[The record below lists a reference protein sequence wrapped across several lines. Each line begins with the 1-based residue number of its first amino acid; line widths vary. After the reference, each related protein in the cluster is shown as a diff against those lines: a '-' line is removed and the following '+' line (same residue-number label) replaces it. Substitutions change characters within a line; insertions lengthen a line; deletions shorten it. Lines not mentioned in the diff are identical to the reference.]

1 MTYDEYKKLVEE
13 YDSTDSV
20 SRRGEIEEKVFEVS
34 VALARKLEGMYNK
47 FGESFIKDDDYRSDS
62 GGFSIEDFDKIRVY
76 LIYSDHW
83 KYGGECRF
91 GVSVPMNMLDVEN
104 RIAKMRSL
112 RDKQI
117 ENLQKEHYGNELHI
131 GSLKKKNEEILEK
144 IAQLEHER
152 ANDPG
157 YVKPEVPCEKEGK

>member
-20 SRRGEIEEKVFEVS
+20 SRREEIEEKVFEIS
-34 VALARKLEGMYNK
+34 VALAKKLEGMYNK
-47 FGESFIKDDDYRSDS
+47 FGESFIKDDDYRSDR
-62 GGFSIEDFDKIRVY
+62 GGFSVEDFDKIRVF
-76 LIYSDHW
+76 LVYSDHW
-83 KYGGECRF
+83 QYGGECSF

-104 RIAKMRSL
+104 RLAKMRSL

-117 ENLQKEHYGNELHI
+117 ENLQKEHYVNELHI
-131 GSLKKKNEEILEK
+131 GSLKKKNEEILAK
-144 IAQLEHER
+144 IAQFEHDR

-157 YVKPEVPCEKEGK
+157 NVKPEVPCEKEGK